1 MAGIVF
7 GCVMPHPPLL
17 ISDIGRGQ
25 EQAIIATIK
34 ALDKLAQELADQRP
48 ELALLVSPHG
58 HAPYDAMGVLT
69 APACRGDL
77 RTWGSREPEYRFDND
92 LNFVQLLQEE
102 AQNSGIPLKSIGE
115 KHYEL
120 DHGALVPLRHLKKAV
135 KDIPLVPL
143 TFSCLPLASHFGF
156 GQVIGRAAQRS
167 GKRVVFIAS
176 GDLSHKL
183 IPSAP
188 AGYSLQGKVFDEK
201 LVTALC
207 QFDTETV
214 LNLDPDLIDEAGE
227 CGLRSIVIML
237 GALEG
242 LQVKPEVFSY
252 QGPFGVGYLVASFT
266 VQAASAVKKKADPE
280 KAEIVSEAPQKAQ
293 EIVVEAQKKAELDG
307 AKIVREAEQK
317 AQQIIIEAQK
327 KYEESEIVRVAEQKA
342 WQIFIDARKKSQE
355 SETARLAELEAAETA
370 RLAAQKAEQI
380 IIEAQTKAELEASE
394 TAGEAEQKAE
404 LEAAETAREAAQKAE
419 QIIIEA
425 QKKAEL
431 EAAETARLAAQ
442 KAEQIIIEAQ
452 KKAEFKPPE
461 DQIRRRLGDIPAS
474 EPREVRLGSLS
485 VGERFVLRGETFE
498 IEGFRGNDTV
508 KAILLKQMKQT
519 WQRIA
524 QVDIPGYVRVTKV

>member
-34 ALDKLAQELADQRP
+34 ALDKLAQELTDQRP

-58 HAPYDAMGVLT
+58 HAHYDAMGVLT

-167 GKRVVFIAS
+167 GKRVAFIAS

-201 LVTALC
+201 LVTALG

-252 QGPFGVGYLVASFT
+252 EGPFGVGYLVASFT

-293 EIVVEAQKKAELDG
+293 EIVVEAQTKAELDG

-342 WQIFIDARKKSQE
+342 WQIFIDARKK
-355 SETARLAELEAAETA
+355 AELEAAETA
-370 RLAAQKAEQI
+370 
-380 IIEAQTKAELEASE
+380 
-394 TAGEAEQKAE
+394 GE
-404 LEAAETAREAAQKAE
+404 
-419 QIIIEA
+419 
-425 QKKAEL
+425 
-431 EAAETARLAAQ
+431 AAQ

-485 VGERFVLRGETFE
+485 VGERFVMRGETFE
-498 IEGFRGNDTV
+498 VEGFRGNDTV

>member
-34 ALDKLAQELADQRP
+34 ALDKLAQELTDQRP

-58 HAPYDAMGVLT
+58 HAHYDAMGVLT

-167 GKRVVFIAS
+167 GKRVAFIAS

-201 LVTALC
+201 LVTALG

-252 QGPFGVGYLVASFT
+252 EGPFGVGYLVASFT

-293 EIVVEAQKKAELDG
+293 EIVVEAQTKAELDG

-327 KYEESEIVRVAEQKA
+327 KYEESECVRVAEQKA
-342 WQIFIDARKKSQE
+342 WQTFIDARKKSQE
-355 SETARLAELEAAETA
+355 SETAR
-370 RLAAQKAEQI
+370 
-380 IIEAQTKAELEASE
+380 
-394 TAGEAEQKAE
+394 G
-404 LEAAETAREAAQKAE
+404 
-419 QIIIEA
+419 
-425 QKKAEL
+425 AEL

-485 VGERFVLRGETFE
+485 VGERFVMRGETFE
-498 IEGFRGNDTV
+498 VEGFRGNDTV